1 MLVSTQAS
9 VHQHHP
15 FKTVMV
21 RMMMSQTMSTSGL
34 HFLKNPWKPKPT
46 QAIHSRNTAIRAA
59 SVRSLNRKP
68 LQKGRNLSI
77 EAIQTIQALKLAY
90 KNDKS
95 LLDQVFHS
103 KFNRLL
109 KFDMTAVLRE
119 LLRQN
124 HCLLALKVFEDI
136 REEHWYKPQ
145 VLLYNE
151 MIAVM
156 ATNGFIEEVQLL
168 FRYLESE
175 ISGDLP
181 FKTDDFNQLL
191 ATLISF
197 KLSTGLVMECY
208 ESMKSAGCEPD
219 RSTFKLL
226 VHSLESIGEFEVSG
240 IVRQDAYK
248 CYGESLDFEAE
259 EEEIAT

>member
-1 MLVSTQAS
+1 MTTTTQTIS
-9 VHQHHP
+9 S
-15 FKTVMV
+15 F
-21 RMMMSQTMSTSGL
+21 
-34 HFLKNPWKPKPT
+34 HFLKNPWT
-46 QAIHSRNTAIRAA
+46 QTTTQTILRPMNRTIRAAA

-90 KNDKS
+90 NNDKS
-95 LLDQVFHS
+95 LLDQVFRS
-103 KFNRLL
+103 KFSRLL

-136 REEHWYKPQ
+136 RVEHWYKPK

-151 MIAVM
+151 MIQAM
-156 ATNGFIEEVQLL
+156 ANNGFIEEVQLL

-175 ISGDLP
+175 ITGDLQ
-181 FKTDDFNQLL
+181 FKTDEFNQLL

-197 KLSTGLVMECY
+197 KLGGLVMECY
-208 ESMKSAGCEPD
+208 EWMKSVVVGCEPD

-226 VHSLESIGEFEVSG
+226 VNGLESIGEFELSVV
-240 IVRQDAYK
+240 VRQDAYK
-248 CYGESLDFEAE
+248 FYGESLDFEAE
-259 EEEIAT
+259 EEEIAS